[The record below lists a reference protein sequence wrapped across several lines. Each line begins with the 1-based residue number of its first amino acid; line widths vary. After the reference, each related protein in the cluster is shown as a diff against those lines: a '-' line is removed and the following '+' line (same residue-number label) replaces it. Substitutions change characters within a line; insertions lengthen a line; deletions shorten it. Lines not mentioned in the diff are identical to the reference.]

1 MLEELWLSVHYVN
14 LFIRKNRGE
23 EDIMIPFT
31 NGVFPP
37 MPPQK
42 VSVRCIYCGYM
53 GTEKLVYSFLG
64 KIKLKTR
71 VCPNCKKKGLVRD
84 MTVMY

>member
-1 MLEELWLSVHYVN
+1 
-14 LFIRKNRGE
+14 
-23 EDIMIPFT
+23 MIPFT

-42 VSVRCIYCGYM
+42 VAVRCIYCWYM
-53 GTEKLVYSFLG
+53 GAEKLAYSFWG

-71 VCPNCKKKGLVRD
+71 VCPNCKKRD
-84 MTVMY
+84 